1 MERKNKN
8 DVLVV
13 DWEKPDKKA
22 GEKRLS
28 AYYFGIKKS
37 AKQKEER
44 KEDN

>member
-1 MERKNKN
+1 MERTNKN

-13 DWEKPDKKA
+13 DWEKTDKRA

-28 AYYFGIKKS
+28 AYYFGMKKL

-44 KEDN
+44 KEEN